1 MTVNVRPDRAFEAKL
16 FRLGDF
22 AADNCSYVIPAYQ
35 RPYAWTGQQVTQLME
50 DLLDFFGTGTP
61 DESDSYSLGTVVC
74 DREPDVD
81 WTGEVYA
88 ILDGQQRLTTIDLL
102 LAAIDS
108 KLGDRR
114 EEQGTKRSRLI
125 VAYRYLDG
133 QQTTRATPLP
143 ACRKQRAVIDAELTR
158 AFGATDDPGSEAALR
173 TFRDQLLNRVTLR
186 RVVLP
191 MCGAIVHE
199 AADMFD
205 IINMRGM
212 RLSPL
217 DMLKARLLT
226 LIDDRTADDRAAFTQ
241 LWRSLDDTINNPVR
255 ASKGLP
261 PPVSGQFATCTE
273 SLPTLLDDILAD
285 VGVSEDVRCSAST
298 LSLSTSRAGSSS
310 DTEEDENPSDSTLL
324 PPIDLTNLFV
334 MANELLKHETPTLG
348 EPQALTPTGF
358 SAKFDAL
365 VRTADTQAAG
375 AESEGEAAEG
385 KRSANVWRLMG
396 AVNLL
401 LQTIGHWAIYR
412 NRKIEAFERSDDPF
426 TLLVQTFMA
435 GNNYRWSGQYWLLLL
450 AATVLESVG
459 RLPTTRAEW
468 LVMPKPDF
476 QAFREPAYRRLL
488 LWAHRTTL
496 DGHAGSTRDVFE
508 TIARTP
514 TVDATERALND
525 CRALMHHDGRAW
537 HYGEERRYWR
547 LFLLDYAL
555 WVDKGRGWAVLSQAM
570 TAWVDREARA
580 KTSNAAAELASAFQ
594 AFEWPTFRQRR
605 PELRIVARSQVEH
618 WLSQERSRL
627 NHNEA
632 EERDERERRHG
643 FGNLALI
650 NASDNS
656 SYGKEAPAGKAQLIL
671 DAQRPAR
678 NPSLKL
684 LWLAVLSRHFESFD
698 GRHVQPL
705 TDFWIDYLTGF
716 EF

>member
-1 MTVNVRPDRAFEAKL
+1 MPVNTRPNRAFEAKQY
-16 FRLGDF
+16 RLGEF
-22 AADNCSYVIPAYQ
+22 ASEQCPYVIPAYQ

-50 DLLDFFGTGTP
+50 DLLDFFGTGSAG
-61 DESDSYSLGTVVC
+61 ESDTYSLGTVVC
-74 DREPDVD
+74 DRSPDLD
-81 WTGEVYA
+81 GTGDVYA

-102 LAAIDS
+102 LAAIDT
-108 KLGDRR
+108 KLENISG
-114 EEQGTKRSRLI
+114 EKEAERSRLI

-133 QQTTRATPLP
+133 HQTKRATPLP

-158 AFGATDDPGSEAALR
+158 AFGATDDPGSLAALR
-173 TFRDQLLNRVTLR
+173 TFRAQLLNRVTLR

-226 LIDDRTADDRAAFTQ
+226 LIDDRAAEDRAAFTH
-241 LWRSLDDTINNPVR
+241 LWRSLEETLNDPAR
-255 ASKGLP
+255 AKNGLP
-261 PPVSGQFATCTE
+261 PPATRKHATCAE
-273 SLPTLLDDILAD
+273 PLPTLLDDILAMPD
-285 VGVSEDVRCSAST
+285 EDAVNAAIPSTRPSSAV
-298 LSLSTSRAGSSS
+298 SS
-310 DTEEDENPSDSTLL
+310 DTGERGNTEDGAFL
-324 PPIDLTNLFV
+324 PPIDPTNLFV
-334 MANELLKHETPTLG
+334 MANELLKHAMPALG
-348 EPQALTPTGF
+348 EPQALTSTGF

-365 VRTADTQAAG
+365 VRTGDTQAAG
-375 AESEGEAAEG
+375 AGSEGESGEG

-401 LQTIGHWAIYR
+401 LQTIGHWGLYR
-412 NRKIEAFERSDDPF
+412 DRKTEAFERSDDPF

-450 AATVLESVG
+450 AATVLEHVG
-459 RLPTTRAEW
+459 GLPTTRAEW
-468 LVMPKPDF
+468 LAMPKPDF
-476 QAFREPAYRRLL
+476 KALRAPAYRRLL
-488 LWAHRTTL
+488 LWAQRTTL
-496 DGHAGSTRDVFE
+496 AGHAGSTADVFE

-514 TVDATERALND
+514 TAEATERALND
-525 CRALMHHDGRAW
+525 CRALMRHDGPSW

-555 WVDKGRGWAVLSQAM
+555 WVDKSRSWTALNRAM
-570 TAWVDREARA
+570 TAWVDQEARA
-580 KTSNAAAELASAFQ
+580 KTSDAAAEVASAFQ
-594 AFEWPTFRQRR
+594 AFEWRTFRQNR
-605 PELRIVARSQVEH
+605 PDMRIVARSQVEH
-618 WLSQERSRL
+618 WLSQERSKLGR
-627 NHNEA
+627 NDTQEH
-632 EERDERERRHG
+632 DERMRRHG

-671 DAQRPAR
+671 DAQRHAR

-684 LWLAVLSRHFESFD
+684 LWLAVLSRHFETFD
-698 GRHVQPL
+698 GRHVKPL
-705 TDFWIDYLTGF
+705 TDFWIGYLTGF